1 MEVPAAFG
9 RLERAEFERALAA
22 RLVAAHNL
30 DAAAVDRAFRLQ
42 ATSNDR
48 LEQILTTLGLVPEHE
63 VATAIAA
70 ELGLPLAKAADFPD
84 EIVVENASA
93 KFLRQ
98 ARVLPLAD
106 TAERVVLAM
115 ADPLDRY
122 PVRAF
127 EVLTGKEV
135 AIRVAAPSDLDAA
148 YERLYGGEQERLG
161 DLVDD
166 IA

>member
-48 LEQILTTLGLVPEHE
+48 FEQILTTLGLVPEHE

-70 ELGLPLAKAADFPD
+70 ELGLPLARADDYPD
-84 EIVVENASA
+84 EIVVESAST

-98 ARVLPLAD
+98 RSEERRV
-106 TAERVVLAM
+106 
-115 ADPLDRY
+115 
-122 PVRAF
+122 
-127 EVLTGKEV
+127 GK
-135 AIRVAAPSDLDAA
+135 
-148 YERLYGGEQERLG
+148 
-161 DLVDD
+161 
-166 IA
+166 